1 MFKLIM
7 MNKTSI
13 LVVDD
18 SVISRKIL
26 KHQLNNNW
34 FKVDLV
40 TDWLSALAI
49 LETEKYSFVL
59 MDIVMQWIDWIETTK
74 LIREKNIDTK
84 IIWIGWSE
92 EDRLASLEAWMD
104 DYLTKPVCI
113 DSLLKIIDNSN
124 WWN

>member
-1 MFKLIM
+1 

-18 SVISRKIL
+18 SVISRQIL

-40 TDWLSALAI
+40 SDWLSALAI
-49 LETEKYSFVL
+49 METEKFSFVL

>member
-7 MNKTSI
+7 MNKTII

-18 SVISRKIL
+18 SVISRQIL
-26 KHQLNNNW
+26 KHQLNNNG

-40 TDWLSALAI
+40 SDGLSALAI
-49 LETEKYSFVL
+49 METEKFSFVL
-59 MDIVMQWIDWIETTK
+59 MDIVMQGIDGIETTK

-84 IIWIGWSE
+84 IIGIGGSE
-92 EDRLASLEAWMD
+92 EDRLASLEAGMD

-124 WWN
+124 GGN